1 MAYDP
6 SLLHPAFRSLIE
18 QAIAWAAA
26 RGVTLVPVQGTR
38 TEEEQR
44 ALYNQGRSAGGSIV
58 TNAGPGQSLHNY
70 GVAVD
75 LVPAEL
81 VNTPDWSPDSP
92 LWNVVGQAADA
103 VGLEWGGNW
112 DSFVDRPHVQMA
124 GTGGWRNLS
133 TLPRD
138 ENGFVMLDAAPTA
151 RGSQHGAATRAPA
164 TPTSTPATP
173 SPPSGEGSAPQA
185 PQPAPETPVQAV
197 VRSIGQQMAQQQPAA
212 ATPAAPEPSSPLMAA
227 SDLENSRSKLGQMR
241 GFLLP
246 EPETV
251 ATAPQ
256 GVNLAREGSDGPLGG
271 LKKPDF
277 GAQSAFSTMFRGA
290 KPAPLGGGIRVRGS

>member
-6 SLLHPAFRSLIE
+6 SLLHPAFRSRIE

-38 TEEEQR
+38 TEEEQ
-44 ALYNQGRSAGGSIV
+44 AGLYAQGRTAPGGIV

-81 VNTPDWSPDSP
+81 VNTPNWSPESP
-92 LWNVVGQAADA
+92 LWGVVGEAANA

-112 DSFVDRPHVQMA
+112 DSFVDRPHVQMPD
-124 GTGGWRNLS
+124 TGGWRTLQ

-138 ENGFVMLDAAPTA
+138 QNGFVMLDAAPIRTPT
-151 RGSQHGAATRAPA
+151 QHGAPNRAPA
-164 TPTSTPATP
+164 GVVPNAPQNTPQMAEN
-173 SPPSGEGSAPQA
+173 SPP
-185 PQPAPETPVQAV
+185 QPVTEPETPIQAV
-197 VRSIGQQMAQQQPAA
+197 VRSIGQQMAAREPAPAA
-212 ATPAAPEPSSPLMAA
+212 ETPAATQTGPLMATA
-227 SDLENSRSKLGQMR
+227 DLENSRSKLGQMK

-246 EPETV
+246 EPETT
-251 ATAPQ
+251 ATAPAPM
-256 GVNLAREGSDGPLGG
+256 NLAREGSDGPLGL
-271 LKKPDF
+271 LKKPEMGREQGF
-277 GAQSAFSTMFRGA
+277 SAMFRGA
-290 KPAPLGGGIRVRGS
+290 KPAALGPSTRIRG

>member
-138 ENGFVMLDAAPTA
+138 ANGFVMLDAAPTA
-151 RGSQHGAATRAPA
+151 RAPQHGGATRAPA
-164 TPTSTPATP
+164 TPTSTPATAP
-173 SPPSGEGSAPQA
+173 APETPPNP
-185 PQPAPETPVQAV
+185 PPAPETPVQAV
-197 VRSIGQQMAQQQPAA
+197 VRSLGEQMAQQ
-212 ATPAAPEPSSPLMAA
+212 PAAPAPETATAEPTSPLLA
-227 SDLENSRSKLGQMR
+227 SADMENSRSKLGQMR

-246 EPETV
+246 EVENV

-256 GVNLAREGSDGPLGG
+256 PMNLAREGSEGPLQA

-277 GAQSAFSTMFRGA
+277 GGQAGFSSMFRGA
-290 KPAPLGGGIRVRGS
+290 KPAPLGGGIRVRGG